1 MKQFLTILFF
11 ILFNTTTFAQIN
23 LKDSTV
29 QAIGYWDKNEKQSY
43 TITTDKFKISEGDT
57 ISKSQLTYD
66 VDITIVDSTANSYV
80 IEWKYSNY
88 RVTGGELIRQKIDA
102 VFQDLT
108 IRFKT
113 DEMGSFEELLNW
125 QEVRDHLKKTSTLLL
140 QEFKNEPKLMEVMAE
155 VGKVY
160 NSKENIESIAINDI
174 QQFYMFYGGKYIKG
188 ETTEANIQIPN
199 IFGGKPFD
207 ADVVLYLD
215 EINEKDENYILR
227 YEQTVDEKQLLA
239 AVTEYVSKIAK
250 TAGKTAPKDL
260 GIKNLVNELQIGSR
274 IHDYGWVIYSVST
287 KKVTAEGIENVE
299 ERVIEIKD

>member
-1 MKQFLTILFF
+1 MKQFPIILLA
-11 ILFNTTTFAQIN
+11 ILFNATSFAQIN
-23 LKDSTV
+23 LKDSSV

-43 TITTDKFKISEGDT
+43 TITTDKFKIREGDT
-57 ISKSQLTYD
+57 ISKSQLMYD
-66 VDITIVDSTANSYV
+66 VDITIVDSTAKSFI

-88 RVTGGELIRQKIDA
+88 RVTGNELIRQKIDA
-102 VFQDLT
+102 LFQGIT

-113 DEMGSFEELLNW
+113 DEMGSFDELLNW
-125 QEVRDHLKKTSTLLL
+125 QEVRDHIKKTTTLLF
-140 QEFKNEPKLMEVMAE
+140 QEYSNEPKLMETMAE

-160 NSKENIESIAINDI
+160 DSRENIETIAINDI
-174 QQFYMFYGGKYIKG
+174 QQFYLFYGGKYIKG
-188 ETTEANIQIPN
+188 ETTEASIQIPN
-199 IFGGKPFD
+199 VFGSKPFD

-227 YEQTVDEKQLLA
+227 YEQTVDEKQLLS
-239 AVTEYVSKIAK
+239 AVKDYVAKIAK
-250 TAGKTAPKDL
+250 TAGKPAPEDL

>member
-43 TITTDKFKISEGDT
+43 TITTDKFKIREGDT

>member
-1 MKQFLTILFF
+1 M
-11 ILFNTTTFAQIN
+11 LFNATAFAQIN
-23 LKDSTV
+23 LKDSSV

-43 TITTDKFKISEGDT
+43 TITTDKFKIREGDT

-102 VFQDLT
+102 IFQDLT

-160 NSKENIESIAINDI
+160 NSKENIEALAINDI
-174 QQFYMFYGGKYIKG
+174 QQFYLFYGAKYIKG
-188 ETTEANIQIPN
+188 ETTEATIQVPN
-199 IFGGKPFD
+199 VMGVKPFD
-207 ADVVLYLD
+207 ADALLYLD

-287 KKVTAEGIENVE
+287 KKVTAEGMENVE

>member
-1 MKQFLTILFF
+1 MKQFLAILFS
-11 ILFNTTTFAQIN
+11 ILFNATAFAQIN
-23 LKDSTV
+23 YKDSTV
-29 QAIGYWDKNEKQSY
+29 QAIGYWDINEKQSY
-43 TITTDKFKISEGDT
+43 TITTDKFKIREGDT

-80 IEWKYSNY
+80 IEWKYNNY

-113 DEMGSFEELLNW
+113 DEMGSFEDLLNW

-140 QEFKNEPKLMEVMAE
+140 QEFKNEPKLMEIMAE

-215 EINEKDENYILR
+215 EINEKDGNYILR

-260 GIKNLVNELQIGSR
+260 GIKNLVNELEIGSR

>member
-1 MKQFLTILFF
+1 MKQFLTILVV
-11 ILFNTTTFAQIN
+11 ILFNATSFAQIN
-23 LKDSTV
+23 LKDSSV

-43 TITTDKFKISEGDT
+43 TITTDKFKIREGDT
-57 ISKSQLTYD
+57 ISKSQLIYD
-66 VDITIVDSTANSYV
+66 VDITIVDSTAQSFV

-88 RVTGGELIRQKIDA
+88 RVTGGELIRQKLDA
-102 VFQDLT
+102 FFQNLT

-125 QEVRDHLKKTSTLLL
+125 QEVRDHMKKTSTLLL

-155 VGKVY
+155 VGKIY
-160 NSKENIESIAINDI
+160 NSKENIETIAINDI
-174 QQFYMFYGGKYIKG
+174 QQFYLFYGAKYIKG
-188 ETTEANIQIPN
+188 ETTEASIQIPN
-199 IFGGKPFD
+199 VFSSKPFD

-227 YEQTVDEKQLLA
+227 YEQSVDEKQLLA
-239 AVTEYVSKIAK
+239 AVTEYVTKIAK
-250 TAGKTAPKDL
+250 TVGKPAPKDL

-287 KKVTAEGIENVE
+287 KKVTAEGIESVE

>member
-43 TITTDKFKISEGDT
+43 TITTDKFKIREGDT

-102 VFQDLT
+102 GFQNLK
-108 IRFKT
+108 IRIKT
-113 DEMGSFEELLNW
+113 DDMGAFEELLNW
-125 QEVRDHLKKTSTLLL
+125 EDVRDHMKKSSTLL
-140 QEFKNEPKLMEVMAE
+140 QEEFKHDPKAREIMEE
-155 VGKVY
+155 VTKIY
-160 NSKENIESIAINDI
+160 NSKANIEAIAINDI
-174 QQFYMFYGGKYIKG
+174 QQFYTFHGGKYVKG
-188 ETTEANIQIPN
+188 EPVEASIQVPN
-199 IFGGKPFD
+199 VTGGKPFD
-207 ADVVLYLD
+207 ADVFIYLD
-215 EINEKDENYILR
+215 EINEKEENYILR
-227 YEQTVDEKQLLA
+227 YELSVDEKQLQQAVKEYLTNLA
-239 AVTEYVSKIAK
+239 KK
-250 TAGKTAPKDL
+250 AGKPVPKDL
-260 GIKNLVNELQIGSR
+260 VLNPLVNTTLIGSR
-274 IHDYGWVIYSVST
+274 IHDYGWVIYSIST
-287 KKVTAEGIENVE
+287 KTVSAGEILNIE